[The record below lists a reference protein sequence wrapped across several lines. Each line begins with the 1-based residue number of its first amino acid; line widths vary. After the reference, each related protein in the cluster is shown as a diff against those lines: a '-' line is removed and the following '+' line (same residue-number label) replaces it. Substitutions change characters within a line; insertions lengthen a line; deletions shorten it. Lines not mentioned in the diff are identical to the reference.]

1 MVAITSPRPIIW
13 AAGISRL
20 SGAFAEIVPGFADRA
35 DIRVIEKGF
44 EAAAVAVEA
53 AARERRVDAVVSG
66 GANGAYLRQHVSV
79 PVILVKVTGF
89 DVLSALATA
98 RRVSP
103 RIALVTHASV
113 YAELAEFCQAFD
125 LDIPLHT
132 YLTGYDASTLV
143 LSLKAAGTEVVVG
156 PGLVTDLADKAG
168 MTGVFLYSGNSVR
181 AAMNDAIDAAQ
192 VRQAESVRRQYVNAI
207 LAHLNEG
214 VVAVDAAGDVQA
226 FNPAME
232 RFLNVPVNDALG
244 QRWQTLSPSL
254 PLDAV
259 MRSGRQELEAIHR
272 LGDKTVVVNRIPLI
286 RQGESAGAV
295 LTVQD
300 AQAIQ
305 RVDRNLRSR
314 NRPRG
319 TATRYTLDDLLGHS
333 PSITSVRT
341 LARRYAQVDSTV
353 LIRGDS
359 GTGKEV
365 IAQGMHHAS
374 PRQAFPFV
382 AVNCAAFPE
391 PLLESELFGY
401 QEGAFSGASR
411 GGKVGLIE
419 AAHNGTLFLDE
430 IGDMS
435 PALQVRLLRVLQER
449 QVLPIGG
456 LDPVPVNVRVMA
468 ATHRDL
474 PARVAL
480 GLFREDL
487 LFRLNILRI
496 DVAPLRERMEDLPE
510 IAGALYERILG
521 RLGLPAQGL
530 PEWVQ
535 AALMTYPWPGNVREL
550 ENVLERVAVLGAGDQ
565 EAVDE
570 VAGHDTDRPA
580 LRQAIPE
587 IFGVA
592 NAGAATGLRG
602 AALGSEARRSEARGS
617 EAPISEA
624 PLSQVSRHSQVA
636 HIHRVLA
643 DCHGDRAAA
652 CRVLGISSTTL
663 WRRLRDA
670 G

>member
-35 DIRVIEKGF
+35 DIRIIEKGF

-79 PVILVKVTGF
+79 PVILVRVTGF

-113 YAELAEFCQAFD
+113 YAELEDFCRAFD

-143 LSLKAAGTEVVVG
+143 LSLKTAGTEVVVG

-181 AAMNDAIDAAQ
+181 AAMIDAIDA
-192 VRQAESVRRQYVNAI
+192 
-207 LAHLNEG
+207 
-214 VVAVDAAGDVQA
+214 
-226 FNPAME
+226 
-232 RFLNVPVNDALG
+232 
-244 QRWQTLSPSL
+244 
-254 PLDAV
+254 
-259 MRSGRQELEAIHR
+259 
-272 LGDKTVVVNRIPLI
+272 
-286 RQGESAGAV
+286 
-295 LTVQD
+295 

-319 TATRYTLDDLLGHS
+319 TATRYTLDDLLGDS
-333 PSITSVRT
+333 PSIAAVRT

-374 PRQAFPFV
+374 PRHAFPFV

-456 LDPVPVNVRVMA
+456 LDPVPVNVRVVA

-474 PARVAL
+474 PARVAE

-496 DVAPLRERMEDLPE
+496 DVAPLRDRMQDVPV
-510 IAGALYERILG
+510 IADVLYERILG
-521 RLGLPAQGL
+521 RLNVPAQRL
-530 PEWVQ
+530 PEWVH
-535 AALMTYPWPGNVREL
+535 AALMTYSWPGNVREL
-550 ENVLERVAVLGAGDQ
+550 ENVLERVAVLGAGDGPADARDGSGQ
-565 EAVDE
+565 E
-570 VAGHDTDRPA
+570 A

-587 IFGVA
+587 IFGSASVA
-592 NAGAATGLRG
+592 LATRTPPATYPCGNG
-602 AALGSEARRSEARGS
+602 VGSAALA
-617 EAPISEA
+617 
-624 PLSQVSRHSQVA
+624 QVSRHSQVA

-643 DCHGDRAAA
+643 DCNGDRAAA

-663 WRRLRDA
+663 WRRLRA
-670 G
+670 AT